1 MNYLNNKIKLQNNI
15 IHLNLNKLFRKKAL
29 KIKKMSNFHKE
40 MPKNKNIKKINS
52 KNKNQKILKTLINK
66 ARNF

>member
-52 KNKNQKILKTLINK
+52 KNKN
-66 ARNF
+66 